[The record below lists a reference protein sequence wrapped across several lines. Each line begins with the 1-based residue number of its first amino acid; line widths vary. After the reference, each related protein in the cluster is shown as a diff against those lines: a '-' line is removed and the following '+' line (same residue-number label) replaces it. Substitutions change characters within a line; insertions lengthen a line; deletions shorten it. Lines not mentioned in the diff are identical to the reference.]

1 MGSGYS
7 GPISETSKEFDYV
20 VVCVRA
26 PNVMKVLHAPPNVIQ
41 RMESILREVN
51 IVCAGKDTCNSTWKE
66 LGYQRL
72 QFEKWQ
78 VFHPRTGSTSASTSG
93 KLFMIRLLE
102 EMYKMGYDPVVSA
115 DLARLRENA
124 SIFFKKVAPERPGR
138 QVVCL
143 ATESSDKLVL
153 LKADDQFREIVRTA
167 IVDSYP
173 NGIQRESTDQVNNI
187 ELQEI
192 KLYGNPWFDW
202 EGEDNVRCRQ
212 MMIKIMTR
220 LGQYSYKL
228 ISGINLKGTTDSL
241 FFFKDE
247 TYRIGEQDICMVSLN
262 HKDKLRLVDC
272 MDLKDVVLNTITNNG
287 NEIQEHKEKY
297 GVYAIKLRGYPWS
310 CYGDEAIQ
318 SRRLISRIAETF
330 LSQGWALTGGIDL
343 SRQMNDKSSLVFSRI
358 PVPFTTTFGCIS
370 LFENDIIRLLDMPE
384 DVTQALLTTI
394 KNNYAPEINAEGR
407 QDEHCYEIKLNGRPW
422 GISKDDNIHGRNLM
436 VHLLACAT
444 SLDWQLVCSADVSAK
459 YRRQKNA
466 PDYPIDVHSWWFVYW
481 PSGTQQL

>member
-7 GPISETSKEFDYV
+7 EPISETSKEFDYV
-20 VVCVRA
+20 VVCIRQH
-26 PNVMKVLHAPPNVIQ
+26 NVMKVLHAPPHVIQ

-51 IVCAGKDTCNSTWKE
+51 IACAGKDTCNSTWKE
-66 LGYQRL
+66 MGYQRL
-72 QFEKWQ
+72 RFEKWQ
-78 VFHPRTGSTSASTSG
+78 VFCEMAGKAASTSG
-93 KLFMIRLLE
+93 KLFMLRLLE

-115 DLARLRENA
+115 DLARATDNA

-143 ATESSDKLVL
+143 APGSSDKLVFL
-153 LKADDQFREIVRTA
+153 RADEQFREIVRTA
-167 IVDSYP
+167 IVDSWP
-173 NGIQRESTDQVNNI
+173 NGIQRESTDQVNDI

-192 KLYGNPWFDW
+192 KLHGNPWYDW

-228 ISGINLKGTTDSL
+228 ISGINLKGTTDTL

-272 MDLKDVVLNTITNNG
+272 MDLKEVVLNTITNNG
-287 NEIQEHKEKY
+287 NEIQEHKDKY
-297 GVYAIKLRGYPWS
+297 GVYSIKLMGYPWS
-310 CYGDEAIQ
+310 CSGHEAIQ

-343 SRQMNDKSSLVFSRI
+343 SRQIDDKSSLVFSRI

-370 LFENDIIRLLDMPE
+370 LSDTDKIRLLDMPE
-384 DVTQALLTTI
+384 NVTQALLSTI
-394 KNNYAPEINAEGR
+394 KNNYAAGTYEDR
-407 QDEHCYEIKLNGRPW
+407 RKDEHCYQIKLNGNPW
-422 GISKDDNIHGRNLM
+422 GMAKNDNIHGRNLM

-444 SLDWQLVCSADVSAK
+444 ALDWQLVCSADVSAK
-459 YRRQKNA
+459 YIHQKDG

-481 PSGTQQL
+481 PSGTKQL

>member
-51 IVCAGKDTCNSTWKE
+51 IACAGKDTCNSTWKE

-102 EMYKMGYDPVVSA
+102 EMYKMGYDSVVSA

-124 SIFFKKVAPERPGR
+124 SIFFRKVAPERPGR

-202 EGEDNVRCRQ
+202 EGEDNVRVEF
-212 MMIKIMTR
+212 
-220 LGQYSYKL
+220 S
-228 ISGINLKGTTDSL
+228 
-241 FFFKDE
+241 
-247 TYRIGEQDICMVSLN
+247 EQEYL
-262 HKDKLRLVDC
+262 
-272 MDLKDVVLNTITNNG
+272 
-287 NEIQEHKEKY
+287 Q
-297 GVYAIKLRGYPWS
+297 
-310 CYGDEAIQ
+310 
-318 SRRLISRIAETF
+318 
-330 LSQGWALTGGIDL
+330 
-343 SRQMNDKSSLVFSRI
+343 
-358 PVPFTTTFGCIS
+358 
-370 LFENDIIRLLDMPE
+370 
-384 DVTQALLTTI
+384 
-394 KNNYAPEINAEGR
+394 
-407 QDEHCYEIKLNGRPW
+407 
-422 GISKDDNIHGRNLM
+422 
-436 VHLLACAT
+436 
-444 SLDWQLVCSADVSAK
+444 
-459 YRRQKNA
+459 
-466 PDYPIDVHSWWFVYW
+466 
-481 PSGTQQL
+481 